1 MSLLKA
7 GFAVAFA
14 ALTVAACSSGQG
26 DDCTKDSDCHSN
38 LSCQAVQ
45 GRAKLYCCPTPAQSS
60 NYANCHPDLSAPPAS
75 TSSSSSSSSSSSG
88 ADASK

>member
-26 DDCTKDSDCHSN
+26 DECTKDSDCGAN
-38 LSCQAVQ
+38 LSCQTIG
-45 GRAKLYCCPTPAQSS
+45 GRGKLYCCPTPAQSS
-60 NYANCHPDLSAPPAS
+60 DYANCHADLSAVPP
-75 TSSSSSSSSSSSG
+75 SSSSSG
-88 ADASK
+88 SADASKE